1 MISKNARIFFP
12 LFISSF
18 LLSKLVVTGLKAPK
32 LRYLFQRLHIVAV
45 VTYILSVPHNQ
56 DLQN

>member
-18 LLSKLVVTGLKAPK
+18 LLSKLVVTGLKAQK